1 MKQRGQSALEF
12 LMLRNRK
19 IPMLQNSR
27 AQSALEFL
35 MTYGWAILIMLVAIA
50 ALTYFGV
57 LSPNRLLPSR
67 CTFSPEVSCE
77 EFQIK
82 SPATVAFKFKNNLG
96 FAADFTA
103 TLNST
108 EFGTCVPAGQPF
120 SLGAG
125 KIQEATCALT
135 PGGVPGNEKIKVQ
148 VYMTYKKLG
157 GSYDTPIQ
165 GELYTTSS

>member
-1 MKQRGQSALEF
+1 MESNPEMRAKVLYRFKSEEEI
-12 LMLRNRK
+12 MNR
-19 IPMLQNSR
+19 R

-35 MTYGWAILIMLVAIA
+35 MTYGWAILIILVAIA

-57 LSPNRLLPSR
+57 LSPSRLLPSR

-77 EFQIK
+77 EFKIT
-82 SPATVAFKFKNNLG
+82 SPSTVAFKFRNNLG

-103 TLNST
+103 TTNST
-108 EFGTCVPAGQPF
+108 EGFGTCIPAGQPF
-120 SLGAG
+120 SVGAG
-125 KIQEATCALT
+125 KIQEATCDLA
-135 PGGVPGNEKIKVQ
+135 PGGIPSGEKIKVQ

-165 GELYTTSS
+165 GEIYTTST